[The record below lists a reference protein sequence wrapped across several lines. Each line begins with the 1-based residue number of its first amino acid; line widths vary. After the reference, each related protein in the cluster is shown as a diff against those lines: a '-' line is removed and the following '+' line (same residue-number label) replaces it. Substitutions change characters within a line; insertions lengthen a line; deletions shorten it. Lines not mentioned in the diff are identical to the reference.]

1 MNYLAHIYLSG
12 ANIDLRFG
20 NFIADSVPGKKYMDY
35 SRTIQEWISLHRKID
50 SFTDQHSIFRAHKK
64 LLFEDHGHYSAVL
77 IDMFYDHFLASLWHQ
92 YHEQTLEQFSLDFY
106 NQIELQQELLPS
118 KLKLAFP
125 YMRKKN
131 WLLEYNS
138 LEGLEDILGQME
150 RRTKFKSNFKASIS
164 NLKTHYAI
172 YENGFCFFLKKCKSL
187 YLQKVKKYKQ
197 ILPYEIKIKII

>member
-35 SRTIQEWISLHRKID
+35 SGTIQEGILLHRKID

-106 NQIELQQELLPS
+106 NQIEL
-118 KLKLAFP
+118 
-125 YMRKKN
+125 
-131 WLLEYNS
+131 
-138 LEGLEDILGQME
+138 
-150 RRTKFKSNFKASIS
+150 
-164 NLKTHYAI
+164 
-172 YENGFCFFLKKCKSL
+172 
-187 YLQKVKKYKQ
+187 
-197 ILPYEIKIKII
+197 

>member
-12 ANIDLRFG
+12 SNIDLRFG

-35 SRTIQEWISLHRKID
+35 SGSIQEGILLHRKID

-106 NQIELQQELLPS
+106 NQIELQQDLLPS

-131 WLLEYNS
+131 WLLQYKS

-172 YENGFCFFLKKCKSL
+172 YENGFCVFFEEM
-187 YLQKVKKYKQ
+187 QKFVSS
-197 ILPYEIKIKII
+197 ENKII